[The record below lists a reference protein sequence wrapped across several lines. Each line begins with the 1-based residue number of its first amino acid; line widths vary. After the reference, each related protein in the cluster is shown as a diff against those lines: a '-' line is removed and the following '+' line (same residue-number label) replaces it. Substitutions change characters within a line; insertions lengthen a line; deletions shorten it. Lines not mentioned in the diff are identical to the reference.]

1 MSEQPEIIYGYRFI
15 EQDVI
20 RALSTTLDAVE
31 ATAKAYEATLN
42 AIAVLHKAD
51 VGRMGLAICAECS
64 QEGEPVF
71 WPCDTVRLIA
81 EFVEANDE

>member
-31 ATAKAYEATLN
+31 ATAKAYEDTLN

-51 VGRMGLAICAECS
+51 VGRMGLAICTECS
-64 QEGEPVF
+64 QSDGEPVF

-81 EFVEANDE
+81 ELVEADA